1 VPSGNGA
8 YIVSTLASKGFQL
21 MNILVGVRGGVRT
34 RAPLLLLLLLLS
46 TVSCFL
52 SQTHALKL
60 VFLPF
65 MGGNSPSMDLMG
77 VAAALQ
83 AR

>member
-1 VPSGNGA
+1 M
-8 YIVSTLASKGFQL
+8 STSCWRLTAHY
-21 MNILVGVRGGVRT
+21 VH
-34 RAPLLLLLLLLS
+34 LLLLLLIVACHQADAL
-46 TVSCFL
+46 TFL
-52 SQTHALKL
+52 
-60 VFLPF
+60 FLPF

>member
-1 VPSGNGA
+1 M
-8 YIVSTLASKGFQL
+8 T
-21 MNILVGVRGGVRT
+21 ILSGVRGGVRT
-34 RAPLLLLLLLLS
+34 PDPFLLLHLLLS
-46 TVSCFL
+46 PVSCL
-52 SQTHALKL
+52 LGQTHALKL

>member
-1 VPSGNGA
+1 MSV
-8 YIVSTLASKGFQL
+8 
-21 MNILVGVRGGVRT
+21 LVGVVRT
-34 RAPLLLLLLLLS
+34 RAPVVLLLLLLS
-46 TVSCFL
+46 TVSCSAL
-52 SQTHALKL
+52 SDGQTHALKL

>member
-1 VPSGNGA
+1 MGTLGCLRAQS
-8 YIVSTLASKGFQL
+8 YFLLLIVSC
-21 MNILVGVRGGVRT
+21 LVCDADALR
-34 RAPLLLLLLLLS
+34 
-46 TVSCFL
+46 FL
-52 SQTHALKL
+52 
-60 VFLPF
+60 FLPF